1 MIYYELGLDLR
12 DGVVEA
18 DHGTGNNDDI
28 HYLRRRKILQSF
40 FELIW
45 NLNSFAQKLSWYN
58 GKENILGESTSIRL
72 KLHKS

>member
-40 FELIW
+40 FKSFQIW
-45 NLNSFAQKLSWYN
+45 ILLLKNWAGTMGKKISWEKAQVLD
-58 GKENILGESTSIRL
+58 
-72 KLHKS
+72 